1 MKAAPLLITWHNE
14 NQAIY
19 SVHYDPNGKGRVAT
33 AGLDN
38 NIRVGRLL
46 KAALNLPNI
55 RSSGALSPVEKIER
69 SHICPPSPG
78 IRNQSML
85 SDSVQRVSQTSSR
98 ALETQF

>member
-38 NIRVGRLL
+38 NVRVLL
-46 KAALNLPNI
+46 SVYIKHAMANPF
-55 RSSGALSPVEKIER
+55 RSSGASKHLGRIGRLHTCPR
-69 SHICPPSPG
+69 SRGTHS
-78 IRNQSML
+78 QSM
-85 SDSVQRVSQTSSR
+85 SSGSVQKVP
-98 ALETQF
+98 